1 MRTKEQSQQRA
12 QRLTELESERRCLE
26 RDYLQLL
33 ANKQGGE
40 QRQLIRTRINE
51 LNTEIVEVIV
61 DE

>member
-26 RDYLQLL
+26 RDYQQLL